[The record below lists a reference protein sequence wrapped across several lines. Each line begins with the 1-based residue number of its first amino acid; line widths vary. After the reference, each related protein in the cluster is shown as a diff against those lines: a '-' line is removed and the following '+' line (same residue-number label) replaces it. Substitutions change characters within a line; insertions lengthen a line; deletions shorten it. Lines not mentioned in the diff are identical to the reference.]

1 MVCNEKKIT
10 ISEGD
15 RPWGTNPQPRDSI
28 DKLDTNRAEATTLW
42 NGIIDSKHPNSTGNL
57 ITEKKMSLLGLVLGL
72 EEGNVN
78 NSDVGV
84 VSPGSARKAWRRE
97 RKRRERGFGELVM
110 VMSNNTL

>member
-1 MVCNEKKIT
+1 
-10 ISEGD
+10 
-15 RPWGTNPQPRDSI
+15 
-28 DKLDTNRAEATTLW
+28 
-42 NGIIDSKHPNSTGNL
+42 
-57 ITEKKMSLLGLVLGL
+57 MSLLGLVLGL